1 MANILGF
8 FFENSINNTKEAA
21 EKGNKTRRV
30 AVATT
35 AAVVVE
41 FYDAYG
47 LEVCGGSNLGW
58 SGREMLEWG
67 RSGQEHM
74 NWRVRKP
81 RETQSILESYS
92 YFLFFFFLN
101 CLLLRPLIKKSVVDN
116 IGVIINNRD
125 KWYL

>member
-1 MANILGF
+1 M
-8 FFENSINNTKEAA
+8 
-21 EKGNKTRRV
+21 
-30 AVATT
+30 ATT

-92 YFLFFFFLN
+92 YFLFFF
-101 CLLLRPLIKKSVVDN
+101 LLELFVTKTTHKKKCC
-116 IGVIINNRD
+116 R
-125 KWYL
+125 